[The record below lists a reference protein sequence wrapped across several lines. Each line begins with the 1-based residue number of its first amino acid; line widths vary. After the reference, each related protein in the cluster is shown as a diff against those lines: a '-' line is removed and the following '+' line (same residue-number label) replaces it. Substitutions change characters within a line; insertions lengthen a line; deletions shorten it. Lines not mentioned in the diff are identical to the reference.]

1 MRFPKLLALAALV
14 IGGCLS
20 IAGAPASAAPV
31 GSALPAA
38 TAASG
43 PAESYMQ
50 YRRYRHRYYAPRR
63 AYRRAYRP
71 YRYYR
76 PRYYRPRVVCRI
88 RYTPWG
94 PRRVCFRRW

>member
-1 MRFPKLLALAALV
+1 MRLRLLAIAAAVMGGYLAV
-14 IGGCLS
+14 
-20 IAGAPASAAPV
+20 AGAPASAAPV
-31 GSALPAA
+31 GWGFPAA

-50 YRRYRHRYYAPRR
+50 YRRYRPYYAP
-63 AYRRAYRP
+63 RRAYRP

-76 PRYYRPRVVCRI
+76 PRYYRPRVVCRV

-94 PRRVCFRRW
+94 PRRVCYRR